1 MINQNNTSS
10 KADQHQTLSPIML
23 SLMVARFS
31 AVCDEMA
38 SVLSATACSPNIK
51 DRLDFSCALF
61 DRTGALFAQAA
72 HVPVHL
78 GSMAFAMRDIVNQ
91 FEWRPGDQVVFNDP
105 FLGGTH
111 LPDVTLVQPFFVAGQ
126 HVGFVANRAH
136 HASIGADAPGSMP
149 LASHIDEEGFLIS
162 PRKLYDHSVRDEAFY
177 QSLCDAVGQF
187 TAADLAAQRSANLT
201 GASRIASI
209 LGGQPI
215 GIILDELNDY
225 GRAMA
230 SAGLRRLTNGE
241 YTFADVMDDDGFGNE
256 RIRIQCKVV
265 VQDEAVMVDFAG
277 TSQAVTGNI
286 NCPLPVTA
294 AAVFYAIRCLMAE
307 ETPACAGVFEAIT
320 IKAEPGSLVHASRP
334 SATAAGNV
342 ETSMRIVDVIFGALA
357 KALPDHIPAA
367 SQGTMNNIAM
377 GKRGE
382 GGWDYYE
389 TLGGGAG
396 ASAAADGAHCVQV
409 HMTNTL
415 NTPAEVVEM
424 NYPLRIERYQRREG
438 SGGEGR
444 NRGGDG
450 LTREFRFLE
459 QAEVSLL
466 TERRAQM
473 PWGLAGG
480 QSGVSGANWLDGQP
494 LGGKVMLTVHAG
506 QVLRIE
512 TPGGGG
518 WGHPFGDPAPDVGE

>member
-1 MINQNNTSS
+1 
-10 KADQHQTLSPIML
+10 
-23 SLMVARFS
+23 
-31 AVCDEMA
+31 
-38 SVLSATACSPNIK
+38 
-51 DRLDFSCALF
+51 
-61 DRTGALFAQAA
+61 
-72 HVPVHL
+72 
-78 GSMAFAMRDIVNQ
+78 
-91 FEWRPGDQVVFNDP
+91 
-105 FLGGTH
+105 
-111 LPDVTLVQPFFVAGQ
+111 
-126 HVGFVANRAH
+126 
-136 HASIGADAPGSMP
+136 
-149 LASHIDEEGFLIS
+149 
-162 PRKLYDHSVRDEAFY
+162 
-177 QSLCDAVGQF
+177 
-187 TAADLAAQRSANLT
+187 
-201 GASRIASI
+201 
-209 LGGQPI
+209 
-215 GIILDELNDY
+215 
-225 GRAMA
+225 
-230 SAGLRRLTNGE
+230 
-241 YTFADVMDDDGFGNE
+241 MDDDGFGNE

-459 QAEVSLL
+459 QAEVTLL

-480 QSGVSGANWLDGQP
+480 RLAHRVPTG
-494 LGGKVMLTVHAG
+494 
-506 QVLRIE
+506 
-512 TPGGGG
+512 
-518 WGHPFGDPAPDVGE
+518 